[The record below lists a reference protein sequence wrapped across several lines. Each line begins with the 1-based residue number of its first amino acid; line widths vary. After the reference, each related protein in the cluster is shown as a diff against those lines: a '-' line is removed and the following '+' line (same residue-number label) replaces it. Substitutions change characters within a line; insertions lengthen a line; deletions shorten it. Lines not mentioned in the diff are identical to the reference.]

1 MKRTVFLIAVVSLLA
16 GVFVSCKS
24 APAADPAT
32 DAPQA
37 STSRTFPEFV
47 TRARADADENRAKA
61 IEIKA
66 NVAAK
71 ALFDQGESG
80 LNAGQ
85 RSQDQDSYEDAAA
98 NYTSAAE
105 FYKKAYEEALVK
117 RERALAAMKQAE
129 QDRIASEE
137 ILREADTAQEAGGIQ

>member
-1 MKRTVFLIAVVSLLA
+1 MKRTVFLIAAVSVLA
-16 GVFVSCKS
+16 AVFVSCKS

-32 DAPQA
+32 TAPQA

-47 TRARADADENRAKA
+47 TRARATADENRAKA

-71 ALFDQGESG
+71 ALFDQGENG
-80 LNAGQ
+80 LNTGN
-85 RSQDQDSYEDAAA
+85 RLLDQDSYEDAAA

-105 FYKKAYEEALVK
+105 FYEKAYEEALAK

-129 QDRIASEE
+129 QDRIDSEE
-137 ILREADTAQEAGGIQ
+137 VLREADTAQQAGGLQ